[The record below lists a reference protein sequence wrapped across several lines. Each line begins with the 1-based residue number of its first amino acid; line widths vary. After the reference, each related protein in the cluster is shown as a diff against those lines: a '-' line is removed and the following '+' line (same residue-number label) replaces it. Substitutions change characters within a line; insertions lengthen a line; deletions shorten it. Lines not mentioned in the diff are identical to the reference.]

1 MMSNWHWHWHCQWSI
16 LGTVRSRTTHLARNR
31 EGDQL
36 QVFRCASIS
45 STLHFRS
52 SILSASLSP
61 HKASDMALWWPTWWP
76 IWRWTRWLTW
86 ESNLVRELITGVNW
100 AQTFLTRSNTRHLL
114 LLCEFIFHS
123 RLNKFWKLYCC
134 VSCFVFELVCNLAQ
148 GSLLF
153 RNLQTSTFASQD
165 KNSSRRLFFLLQV
178 TSAK

>member
-36 QVFRCASIS
+36 QVFTCASIS

-100 AQTFLTRSNTRHLL
+100 AQTFFDSKQYPASSIALRVYFSLKTQQILETVLL
-114 LLCEFIFHS
+114 RQLLCLWASLQFGPGES
-123 RLNKFWKLYCC
+123 AVQKLANQYFCIT
-134 VSCFVFELVCNLAQ
+134 
-148 GSLLF
+148 
-153 RNLQTSTFASQD
+153 R
-165 KNSSRRLFFLLQV
+165 
-178 TSAK
+178 